1 MVIYRQDGTPYHVT
15 GSIQQFDD
23 RQPEHD
29 LFHLW
34 DEESLKMGGSPIE
47 YYECMI
53 QFNSLDEL
61 YLEDRGKIFSTHSV
75 VLWANY
81 EPIPSQNA
89 QTAFGIDSPDEMVFE
104 INFRAAM
111 RDIGHLPK
119 VGSKI
124 YTPHLQEN
132 WVMIQRN
139 LGEFKMWGVVRIEM
153 LCQRWQDDRKEK
165 QGMKGKPSQIDY
177 KILR

>member
-1 MVIYRQDGTPYHVT
+1 MIRRLDGTPYRVT
-15 GSIQQFDD
+15 GSRQQFDD

-34 DEESLKMGGSPIE
+34 DEESLKIGGSPIE

-53 QFNSLDEL
+53 QIQSIDDL
-61 YLEDRGKIFSTHSV
+61 YLEDRGKIFSPQKV
-75 VLWANY
+75 VLWSTY
-81 EPIPSQNA
+81 EPVPSQNA

-104 INFRAAM
+104 INYRTAI

-119 VGSKI
+119 VGSRI
-124 YTPHLQEN
+124 YTPHLQED
-132 WVMIQRN
+132 WVLIQRN
-139 LGEFKMWGVVRIEM
+139 MGEFKMWGIVRIEM
-153 LCQRWQDDRKEK
+153 LCQRWQDDRKEA
-165 QGMKGKPSQIDY
+165 QAIKGQQNHIDY